1 MTDFE
6 PVDVSRDSLLDT
18 RTAAKEN
25 QGKVRSS
32 AFSHR
37 PFFVERPPRAALL
50 RALEAPLAHPRP
62 WPFPNPTLGITPL
75 CNPPRPPRSQKEP
88 VSATP
93 PARRGMPSMLS

>member
-25 QGKVRSS
+25 QGKVRSR

-37 PFFVERPPRAALL
+37 PFFVERPPRGSAA
-50 RALEAPLAHPRP
+50 P
-62 WPFPNPTLGITPL
+62 
-75 CNPPRPPRSQKEP
+75 CS
-88 VSATP
+88 
-93 PARRGMPSMLS
+93 

>member
-37 PFFVERPPRAALL
+37 PFFVERPPRGSAA
-50 RALEAPLAHPRP
+50 P
-62 WPFPNPTLGITPL
+62 
-75 CNPPRPPRSQKEP
+75 CS
-88 VSATP
+88 
-93 PARRGMPSMLS
+93 

>member
-25 QGKVRSS
+25 QGKVRSR

-50 RALEAPLAHPRP
+50 RALEPHSLIR
-62 WPFPNPTLGITPL
+62 WPFPNPTLGVTPL